1 MFVAGQFQ
9 ARIRKMALVGDLN
22 LPNAYL
28 RVVAGDNNNPNPR
41 LTVRTLEEIVPGDE
55 VFLQRAGYPNQLSP
69 QAPVVYKCSLW
80 PPTELVDFTGM
91 PVVIWTQVLNG
102 EHTVSSLAEVFI
114 VLVEGEE

>member
-9 ARIRKMALVGDLN
+9 ARIRKLALVGGPY

-55 VFLQRAGYPNQLSP
+55 VFLQRAVFPHKGSP
-69 QAPVVYKCSLW
+69 QAPVVYKCSLG
-80 PPTELVDFTGM
+80 PPTEQVDFAGM

-102 EHTVSSLAEVFI
+102 ERTVSSLAEVFI